1 MSIKNGKFFDSVQ
14 CLAKID
20 SGKSCHCVAEEL
32 GVGKTQI
39 QNNVKN
45 REDFKRRWETSKHKE
60 KEYIDQEDRL

>member
-1 MSIKNGKFFDSVQ
+1 MSRKNENCFDSVQ

-45 REDFKRRWETSKHKE
+45 R
-60 KEYIDQEDRL
+60 